1 MKNHLGKSLFQ
12 RFFEKVEITDIC
24 WFWKASGTQGG
35 YGTFYVNPKKVVA
48 HRWIYEQVR
57 GTVPNG
63 LDLDHLCRNRNCVN
77 PSHLEPVT
85 RAENS
90 ARGIGP
96 KMAGLRQANKTHCPK
111 GHLYDSINTSLY
123 VSKQGIPNRRCKICH
138 CEKEKLRRQKNKEIS
153 NV

>member
-12 RFFEKVEITDIC
+12 RFFEKVEITDTC

-35 YGTFYVNPKKVVA
+35 YGTFYVNP
-48 HRWIYEQVR
+48 
-57 GTVPNG
+57 N
-63 LDLDHLCRNRNCVN
+63 
-77 PSHLEPVT
+77 HLEPVT

-90 ARGIGP
+90 ARGVGP
-96 KMAGLRQANKTHCPK
+96 KIAGLRQANKTRCPK
-111 GHLYDSINTSLY
+111 GHPYDSINTSLY